1 MQIVEASPTASTLAA
16 ARRMRLARIAEASR
30 QYEAKKRAE
39 REHAERPVAIEVA
52 VAVAEPID
60 DAPIF
65 IVRVPA
71 RWLDG
76 MSMTVRKCVS
86 AMGREF
92 GVSGKD
98 IVGQSRVVILTVPR
112 HCAIGIAIE
121 ITGMSLPAMG
131 RQFKRDHS
139 TIINSR
145 DRFRKLCESE
155 AFRNRV
161 DQIIAE
167 IER

>member
-39 REHAERPVAIEVA
+39 RELAERPVAIEVA

-86 AMGREF
+86 AMASRIRRERQ
-92 GVSGKD
+92 GHRQPK
-98 IVGQSRVVILTVPR
+98 PR
-112 HCAIGIAIE
+112 
-121 ITGMSLPAMG
+121 SL
-131 RQFKRDHS
+131 F
-139 TIINSR
+139 
-145 DRFRKLCESE
+145 
-155 AFRNRV
+155 
-161 DQIIAE
+161 
-167 IER
+167 